1 MDQDSPITAQETLH
15 SDQAVAGKAWTLWL
29 TGLPASGKT
38 TLARHLRAR
47 LAAMGVDCVI
57 LDSDEVRTVLTP
69 NPTYSS
75 EERDRFYQGLVD
87 LAYLLTSYGVNVII
101 AATATWRAYR
111 EAARRILSP
120 FAEVYVRCSIEVC
133 RQRDPRGLYARADAG
148 EITNLPGVGVPYE
161 EPVNPAVTV
170 DTEIL
175 SPDEAAERVLSV
187 MSMIRKP
194 GRRRSLPVSA
204 LMTRDPVHVEP
215 DETLAR
221 ARERLQEG
229 RFHHLPVVDAE
240 GQLVGIVTQH
250 DLFAAWISSAHSV
263 ETTPVSI
270 CMTPKPITVRPDTQV
285 VDAIQLMLKH
295 KIGCLPV
302 LADGKLVG
310 IITDRDILEWVAEY
324 L

>member
-1 MDQDSPITAQETLH
+1 MDQEDRTVARADSCAEQ
-15 SDQAVAGKAWTLWL
+15 DGAVKVWTLWL

-47 LAAMGVDCVI
+47 LATMGVDCVI

-75 EERDRFYQGLVD
+75 EERDQFYRGLVD
-87 LAYLLTSYGVNVII
+87 LAFLLTSYGVNVII

-161 EPVNPAVTV
+161 EPINPAVIV
-170 DTEIL
+170 DTELL
-175 SPDEAAERVLSV
+175 SPDEAADRVLAEIP
-187 MSMIRKP
+187 MIRQP
-194 GRRRSLPVSA
+194 SQQRPLPVA
-204 LMTRDPVHVEP
+204 TLMTQDPVVVRP
-215 DETLAR
+215 DETLAQ
-221 ARERLQEG
+221 AKKRLEAG
-229 RFHHLPVVDAE
+229 DFHHLPVVNDQGE
-240 GQLVGIVTQH
+240 LVGIVSQH
-250 DLFAAWISSAHSV
+250 DLFAAWVSSPQAA
-263 ETTPVSI
+263 ETAPVSSY
-270 CMTPKPITVRPDTQV
+270 MTPEPITIHPGSQV
-285 VDAIQLMLKH
+285 VEAIQLMLKH